1 MADIC
6 AGTNGDQKDSKDLKA
21 SIDKE
26 LLESRIIM
34 LSGSIDDRQAHAV
47 VGQLLVLDQRS
58 AEEPITL
65 IINSGGG
72 AISSGFAIYD
82 TIQILRAPVR
92 TVGAGLI
99 ASMGVTIFLAAQKE
113 NRFSLAN
120 SRYMIHQP
128 LISGTVVA
136 PASDVEINAREMIKL
151 RDRLNALIADA
162 SGQPRTKVE
171 ADTQRDYWMA
181 ANEAQEYGIVGKVIG
196 HWTDL
201 Q

>member
-1 MADIC
+1 MAESPIE
-6 AGTNGDQKDSKDLKA
+6 NNRDQKESKA
-21 SIDKE
+21 AIEKE
-26 LLESRIIM
+26 LLESRIIL
-34 LSGSIDDRQAHAV
+34 LSGSIDDRQAHGV
-47 VGQLLVLDQRS
+47 VAQLLVLDQRS
-58 AEEPITL
+58 PEEPITL

-82 TIQILRAPVR
+82 TIQMLRAPVR

-99 ASMGVTIFLAAQKE
+99 ASMGVTIFLAAQQE
-113 NRFSLAN
+113 NRYSLAN

-151 RDRLNALIADA
+151 RDRLNALIAES
-162 SGQPRTKVE
+162 SGQKLSKVE
-171 ADTQRDYWMA
+171 TDTQRDYWMA
-181 ANEAQEYGIVGKVIG
+181 ADEAQEYGIVGKVIG

-201 Q
+201 K

>member
-1 MADIC
+1 VTQAMTGCSEEKKDG
-6 AGTNGDQKDSKDLKA
+6 AGN
-21 SIDKE
+21 IERE
-26 LLESRIIM
+26 LLDSRVVL
-34 LSGSIDDRQAHAV
+34 LSGSIDDKQSHKII
-47 VGQLLVLDQRS
+47 GQLLALDQR
-58 AEEPITL
+58 APERPITL

-82 TIQILRAPVR
+82 TIQMLRAPVR

-99 ASMGVTIFLAAQKE
+99 ASMGVTIFLAAKKE
-113 NRFSLAN
+113 NRFSLAH

-151 RDRLNALIADA
+151 RDQLNALIASA
-162 SGQPRTKVE
+162 SGNPLAKVE
-171 ADTQRDYWMA
+171 VDTQRDYWMA
-181 ANEAQEYGIVGKVIG
+181 AEEAAQYGIVGKVIA

-201 Q
+201 D